1 MSVIW
6 QKVWFDLWNNKV
18 RTILAVIS
26 IAVGVF
32 AVGTIF
38 GMNDQMLTSMDSSHK
53 KDMAQHFTMNLTV
66 AIDREIALAL
76 RKVPGVDDVEPYN
89 DIGIRYRFPNDEN
102 WHQGVVMMRDDYR
115 NQKYQLLQLKAGE
128 WPKGGELGME
138 YMQADYYHLQL
149 GDRVIVEID
158 KKERPMAITS
168 KIRHP
173 YTPPPAMG
181 YDLAFFFTDAEG
193 MERFGM
199 PQGKFTSFMVRVTPY
214 NLEHAK
220 EVATEIKDRLGQQNI
235 GVAYTEFQDPDKHWG
250 RVFMDSFVLVLDVMA
265 AVSLVLSTVLVLNTF
280 MALITQQTNQ
290 IGMLKA
296 VGGTSKTVIQIYLAG
311 VLAYGLLALSALLLA
326 VGAIYCGRK
335 ADWGTFGRQVSAIWA
350 RLGESQQVLITLVT
364 ASIVYASAW
373 MTWGVDIAA
382 AYRRAGDTSNLIAT
396 LAAATIFYISPWLV
410 LTLIS
415 GLILL
420 ALIILRCLSS
430 WVRYSQCPSAIPKSS
445 VPRSFLAA
453 WQF

>member
-1 MSVIW
+1 MGVIW
-6 QKVWFDLWNNKV
+6 QKVWFDLWNNKM
-18 RTILAVIS
+18 RTLLAVIS

-76 RKVPGVDDVEPYN
+76 RKVPGVEDVEPFN
-89 DIGIRYRFPNDEN
+89 NIGIRYRLPNDKN

-149 GDRVIVEID
+149 GDCVIVEID
-158 KKERPMAITS
+158 KKERTMAIMS

-296 VGGTSKTVIQIYLAG
+296 VGGTSKTVVQIYLAG
-311 VLAYGLLALSALLLA
+311 VLAYGLLAL
-326 VGAIYCGRK
+326 
-335 ADWGTFGRQVSAIWA
+335 
-350 RLGESQQVLITLVT
+350 
-364 ASIVYASAW
+364 
-373 MTWGVDIAA
+373 
-382 AYRRAGDTSNLIAT
+382 
-396 LAAATIFYISPWLV
+396 
-410 LTLIS
+410 LIS
-415 GLILL
+415 FPLG
-420 ALIILRCLSS
+420 
-430 WVRYSQCPSAIPKSS
+430 
-445 VPRSFLAA
+445 A
-453 WQF
+453 WTAFTV